1 MPAPVPPA
9 VSNSGPLRPPQLCG
23 AASQPCSMRPCRP
36 VALQVGWY
44 GGGTAA
50 IVGSVESDGA
60 LHVCCRRPL
69 ARGRHHCRLCGNI
82 FCTACCSSRVLLPP
96 NFRAPEPERACDE
109 CAALLAPLQPF
120 LAGAPLP
127 PAAPCSLV
135 WRPSWVWLPHLRAR
149 CRVVG
154 RTGRSFHLPAIG
166 VFSVSLCIKL
176 KPCLLRAWLAVQCMH
191 NWMTA
196 RFRRGL
202 CSVTAHH
209 CWSCARCDGASR
221 K

>member
-1 MPAPVPPA
+1 MKKHVTRGGADHHSHSSSVQGQNALYRCDVTRARGAPGGGAGGGGDLLSLEPPTWVPDSHAGACTACSQQFRSPAPSSA
-9 VSNSGPLRPPQLCG
+9 LRGCISALQHAIVQASG
-23 AASQPCSMRPCRP
+23 AA
-36 VALQVGWY
+36 GWWY
-44 GGGTAA
+44 EGGTAA
-50 IVGSVESDGA
+50 IVGSVESDGT

-135 WRPSWVWLPHLRAR
+135 WRP
-149 CRVVG
+149 
-154 RTGRSFHLPAIG
+154 
-166 VFSVSLCIKL
+166 
-176 KPCLLRAWLAVQCMH
+176 
-191 NWMTA
+191 
-196 RFRRGL
+196 
-202 CSVTAHH
+202 
-209 CWSCARCDGASR
+209 
-221 K
+221 